1 MHSILTVFSKIRARA
16 HVTTVYTVFKNE
28 NCRKKCECER
38 IWRVFGGVTLV
49 TNLTNAGTN

>member
-49 TNLTNAGTN
+49 TNLTNAGTT